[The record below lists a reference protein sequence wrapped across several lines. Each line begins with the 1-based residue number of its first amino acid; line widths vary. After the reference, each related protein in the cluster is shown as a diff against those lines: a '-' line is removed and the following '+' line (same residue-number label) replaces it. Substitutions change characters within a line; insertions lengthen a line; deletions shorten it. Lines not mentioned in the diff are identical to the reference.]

1 MAPPNGGHLTEEQ
14 IEGYA
19 AGSFSDDE
27 AARMEEHLLVCE
39 ACRAAVE
46 ETAEYVTAMRD
57 AAGQARREQA
67 RARRVRPVWAVLAA
81 AALLLG
87 AGAVLRW
94 ARSRPSASG
103 IVVRLEAMPGALA
116 AKAPA
121 GKSLEIRPD
130 TSGLAIPPPYRLEI
144 VTDAGRRVWSGAAGV
159 RVPPLAP
166 GVYFARVYSTS
177 GSLLREYGLEVEAP
191 RP

>member
-1 MAPPNGGHLTEEQ
+1 MTEEQ

-19 AGSFSDDE
+19 AGSFCDEE

-46 ETAEYVTAMRD
+46 ETAEFVTAMRD
-57 AAGQARREQA
+57 AAGQVRREQA

-81 AALLLG
+81 AALLLC
-87 AGAVLRW
+87 AGAALRW
-94 ARSRPSASG
+94 ARPGPSAVG
-103 IVVRLEAMPGALA
+103 IVVRLEARRGALA

-121 GKSLEIRPD
+121 GKPLEIRPD
-130 TSGLAIPPPYRLEI
+130 TTGLPVPPPYRLEI
-144 VTDAGRRVWSGAAGV
+144 VTDAGLRVWSGAAGV

-191 RP
+191 RQ